1 MPLHLSKRKIDAMGR
16 KKLVNFVVTE
26 YDDASELKK
35 SEQALLKRAFEAS
48 KDAYAP
54 YSNFN
59 VGAALELE
67 DGTIITG
74 NNQENAAYPSGLC
87 AERVAIFAA
96 GAQHPGKKVK
106 ALAITANSI
115 KIKVSSPI
123 APCGACRQVLAE
135 YEKRYSAP
143 IKIILKGE
151 EGKVLTID
159 SASSLLPLI
168 FSRSSLGK

>member
-1 MPLHLSKRKIDAMGR
+1 MGK
-16 KKLVNFVVTE
+16 KKLINVVITE
-26 YDDASELKK
+26 YNEVSELKK
-35 SEQALLKRAFEAS
+35 DEQELLHKAAEAS

-106 ALAITANSI
+106 TLAITAYSNQ
-115 KIKVSSPI
+115 IKVDSPI

-135 YEKRYSAP
+135 YEKRYNHP
-143 IKIILKGE
+143 IKVILKGQ
-151 EGKVLTID
+151 EGKIITLD
-159 SASSLLPLI
+159 SATSLLPLI